1 MITQIPLYKVRS
13 SLQFRVA
20 WVRQLKL
27 YRSVG
32 GRDDLPLTDK
42 LKQFDLV
49 GDAVNIGIR
58 LGANKEYALEK

>member
-32 GRDDLPLTDK
+32 AVMTCRSLT
-42 LKQFDLV
+42 
-49 GDAVNIGIR
+49 N
-58 LGANKEYALEK
+58 